1 MFRTFTLINIG
12 FPVYLVI
19 FEIIFRTVSGV
30 DTSSFVGP
38 TLASSGMGLIINALK
53 PRAIKLTAEIE
64 EFIKKSGQTYTI
76 RDPKDDKLVIIAWIA
91 ILIEIIF
98 WYYSCAL
105 SIKNDLAVS
114 AQPTIVVKN
123 NFIPMILGVVNYVIG
138 TIIISN
144 KEE

>member
-12 FPVYLVI
+12 FPVYLVT

-53 PRAIKLTAEIE
+53 PRVIKLSTEIE
-64 EFIKKSGQTYTI
+64 NFIKDSGQTYTI
-76 RDPKDDKLVIIAWIA
+76 RDPKDDMLVTIAWLA
-91 ILIEIIF
+91 ILVEIVF
-98 WYYSCAL
+98 WYYSCATA
-105 SIKNDLAVS
+105 IKNDLTVA
-114 AQPTIVVKN
+114 AQPATKSN
-123 NFIPMILGVVNYVIG
+123 MIPMILGVANYVIG
-138 TIIISN
+138 TIIISK